1 MQHLKDREEADRR
14 QREIDKS
21 TCKIKVFCFHP
32 VQKLRLEQ
40 RLEIHK
46 DKTLAEATEVAS
58 KMFDLQK
65 VVALDCCRLVKY
77 DEYQD
82 SLERSFENEM
92 DVPMSKLLGGVKQS
106 YSFDLLLETKR
117 PDQVFQDYKPG
128 GVTVKV
134 FVADLDTDTI
144 HDPVS
149 VRAYH
154 TQTVDE
160 FKNLVSQVG
169 FMKSFVS
176 TSYHKNTFIVGR
188 VQQKL
193 SLVDP

>member
-1 MQHLKDREEADRR
+1 M
-14 QREIDKS
+14 
-21 TCKIKVFCFHP
+21 
-32 VQKLRLEQ
+32 
-40 RLEIHK
+40 
-46 DKTLAEATEVAS
+46 
-58 KMFDLQK
+58 
-65 VVALDCCRLVKY
+65 
-77 DEYQD
+77 
-82 SLERSFENEM
+82 LERKSYR
-92 DVPMSKLLGGVKQS
+92 LLI
-106 YSFDLLLETKR
+106 YIHIFLL
-117 PDQVFQDYKPG
+117 

-176 TSYHKNTFIVGR
+176 TSYHKNTFILGR